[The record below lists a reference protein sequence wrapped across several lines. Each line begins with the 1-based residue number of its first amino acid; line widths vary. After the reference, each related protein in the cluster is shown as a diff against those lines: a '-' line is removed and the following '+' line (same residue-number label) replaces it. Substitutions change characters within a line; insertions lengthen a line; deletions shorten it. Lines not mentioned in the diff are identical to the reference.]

1 MPTLSDM
8 GTILHGM
15 TRSGPGK
22 NYREG
27 LSLVELTELFPDDET
42 AEAWF
47 AQKRWPN
54 GPHCPHCGSTS
65 VQSGAAHKTMPYRC
79 RGASCRRRFSVR
91 TGTAMDSSNV
101 GYQKWAMAMYLFTT
115 SLKGVSS
122 MKLHRDI
129 GVTRKTAWFMLHRL
143 RAAMAEHGAD
153 YPGPVEADETFAGGL
168 EGNKHARKRL
178 RQGRGTAGKATV
190 AGAKDRSTG
199 QVSASVVE
207 GTDKATLQP
216 FVISHTRPGSVVYT
230 DEHGAYR
237 GIPGVRH
244 ETVSHGT
251 GEYVRGQAHTNGI
264 ESFWAMLKRG
274 LIGTCHQVSAK
285 HLQRYV
291 DEFAGRH
298 NHRRLDTVDRR
309 SARHGRH
316 RPEG

>member
-1 MPTLSDM
+1 
-8 GTILHGM
+8 
-15 TRSGPGK
+15 
-22 NYREG
+22 
-27 LSLVELTELFPDDET
+27 
-42 AEAWF
+42 
-47 AQKRWPN
+47 
-54 GPHCPHCGSTS
+54 
-65 VQSGAAHKTMPYRC
+65 
-79 RGASCRRRFSVR
+79 
-91 TGTAMDSSNV
+91 
-101 GYQKWAMAMYLFTT
+101 
-115 SLKGVSS
+115 
-122 MKLHRDI
+122 
-129 GVTRKTAWFMLHRL
+129 
-143 RAAMAEHGAD
+143 MAEHGAD

-199 QVSASVVE
+199 QVSASVVK

-274 LIGTCHQVSAK
+274 LIGTYHQVSAK

-298 NHRRLDTVDRR
+298 NHRRLDTVDQMAAIARGTVGRR
-309 SARHGRH
+309 LTYQQLTT
-316 RPEG
+316 